1 MKLRVL
7 LRHLLIVEVGIGLHG
22 FVFPFLHLPGRV
34 LPDTPLGVAGGLM
47 HSGLCQKLG
56 LVGSFHTNI
65 FVLNLMDFAVSIGPH
80 TSPRHHDRLLGK
92 AGRLRRLLT
101 G

>member
-1 MKLRVL
+1 ML
-7 LRHLLIVEVGIGLHG
+7 LHHFLIVEVCVG
-22 FVFPFLHLPGRV
+22 FYCSPFPLPDLTGRMF
-34 LPDTPLGVAGGLM
+34 PDTPLGITADLM
-47 HSGLCQKLG
+47 RPGLCQKLG

-80 TSPRHHDRLLGK
+80 TSPRHHDRLVGK
-92 AGRLRRLLT
+92 ARRLRRLLT